1 MPRPSDGSVTLPP
14 LVAASSHVR
23 RSSSRVGVT
32 PFPFWIPNQSNRS
45 PVECSLALYL
55 LWTTDAPVQLF
66 AQLDKLDWL
75 QSSSS
80 SSSTDVVVAV
90 VEFTEVSERRASS
103 ASGYGYVGAMSGTLE
118 SYAASVDALDA
129 LVREAFANC
138 GTSEAATERLRTL
151 REDKGCWRLCLMH
164 YGASK
169 SAETKFWCLQTLA
182 ESLEGLTR
190 RVRDAAAA
198 AESPSRGESLSEED
212 ATALRNA
219 VGMYVSEAVE
229 LGNDSAYVKNKLAQ
243 VCAQAFALEYPS
255 RWRSFFTDVVGLLNA
270 GTNGV
275 DMFTRVM
282 EAIDEEVIATVEA
295 GRSGKGDFTLSMA
308 IKDAMR
314 ADGSVQLIF
323 DAWRQCLTHFA
334 RAEPRVA
341 SRIWAVARRY
351 VDWVDIGTVASDAY
365 VACAKECLMLNDL
378 DSTSEDLR
386 AASTAYLHAIF
397 TKGMETRVKL
407 SLITTTNII
416 QVCSELQSIC
426 TSRAKEFD
434 EEFVVQVT
442 YLTTTVGTE
451 LLNTNKIEN
460 ITALG
465 PELSAQAS
473 ALLHTITPV
482 IISSISSD
490 HERAVLAA
498 LPFLTAYVSYVKS
511 QPALLASAQPAL
523 TTACQ
528 ALIAR
533 GAFPLEEVAEFD
545 WNDGSN
551 ALTQEFEAD
560 IFNLRAELNVQFR
573 NIARLVPQLAREVVR
588 QVLSSAIP
596 VSIDSQNVRWQN
608 VEVAVSALYTLGEG
622 ADDAAVKPMSLA
634 ERAQATNGTGDVSDT
649 PLGALAISLIKQWG
663 PNVAHAARHRIVA
676 PIFLETCVRYHS
688 VLERDDEALMLAL
701 TAFLDERG
709 IQHTDQTVRARACY
723 LFSRLCRPLR
733 CKLSDRV
740 EDIMRVL
747 PNRLAEAA
755 QSVVPD
761 TRVASQ
767 VSAAGVQSK
776 AMADGGND
784 DRLYL
789 FDASGILLG
798 ADDVPETQQ
807 RDFLTQIAT
816 ALVNQIESTMDQSNA
831 IDEAIRVTLATR
843 AIVALGKMSKGFS
856 QRTCL
861 TGRPQTGD
869 VFRSCLEVVLRC
881 LDAWPRDASVR
892 SKVTAFLHR
901 MIEILGPT
909 VTQYLAPAIDKLRHD
924 AGTAELRETLV
935 LFNQLIA
942 TYQKLLAPLVIEVL
956 PGLTTQVFETT
967 ARAYRQAEAQS
978 QGTDVL
984 LNTEMCR
991 EAGELERTWLTTAAA
1006 LGNNLVSE
1014 VFTGVNLDRTAQ
1026 LREQTLLR
1034 LVEATTNHTMVSARK
1049 VAIQALR
1056 AFVDAWMADSNV
1068 TPGVSGD
1075 ASVPRQDVVPGF
1087 TQFVLERICTE
1098 CCIVPIMRGDLNLS
1112 DAVSVTVLNESNA
1125 ILSIAFA
1132 RQRKALEA
1140 VMTQFFPA
1148 ILPGIDQARVAQI
1161 MTEYARILVTQG
1173 GIKSTNSNSKS
1184 ARALADVLH
1193 TELKRAHSGSMP
1205 TELQP
1210 RLAKRGT

>member
-1 MPRPSDGSVTLPP
+1 MSWNSRRRFRSVARGS
-14 LVAASSHVR
+14 
-23 RSSSRVGVT
+23 
-32 PFPFWIPNQSNRS
+32 
-45 PVECSLALYL
+45 
-55 LWTTDAPVQLF
+55 
-66 AQLDKLDWL
+66 
-75 QSSSS
+75 
-80 SSSTDVVVAV
+80 
-90 VEFTEVSERRASS
+90 
-103 ASGYGYVGAMSGTLE
+103 GYVGAMSGTLE
-118 SYAASVDALDA
+118 SVDALDA

-138 GTSEAATERLRTL
+138 GTSEAATERLRAL
-151 REDKGCWRLCLMH
+151 KEDKGCWRLCLMH

-190 RVRDAAAA
+190 RAREAA

-229 LGNDSAYVKNKLAQ
+229 MGNDSAYVKNKLAQ
-243 VCAQAFALEYPS
+243 VCAQAMALEYPT
-255 RWRSFFTDVVGLLNA
+255 RWPSFFTDVVGLLNA

-295 GRSGKGDFTLSMA
+295 GRIGKSDLSLSMSV
-308 IKDAMR
+308 KDAMR

-334 RAEPRVA
+334 RTEPRVA
-341 SRIWAVARRY
+341 SRIWAAARRY
-351 VDWVDIGTVASDAY
+351 VDWVDVGTVASDAY
-365 VACAKECLMLNDL
+365 VACAKECLTLNDL
-378 DSTSEDLR
+378 DGASEDLR
-386 AASTAYLHAIF
+386 SASTAYLHAIF
-397 TKGMETRVKL
+397 TKGMDTNVKL
-407 SLITTTNII
+407 RLITTTNII
-416 QVCSELQSIC
+416 EVCSALQSIC

-442 YLTTTVGTE
+442 YLTTAVGTE
-451 LLNTNKIEN
+451 LLNANKIEN
-460 ITALG
+460 ITTLA

-560 IFNLRAELNVQFR
+560 IFNLRAELSVQFR

-596 VSIDSQNVRWQN
+596 ISIDSQKSVRWQN
-608 VEVAVSALYTLGEG
+608 IEVAVSALYTLGEG

-755 QSVVPD
+755 QSIPD
-761 TRVASQ
+761 TSSRVASQ

-798 ADDVPETQQ
+798 ADEVPETQQ

-816 ALVNQIESTMDQSNA
+816 ALVNQIESAMDQSNA

-843 AIVALGKMSKGFS
+843 AIVALGKISKGFS

-869 VFRSCLEVVLRC
+869 IFRSCLEVVLRC
-881 LDAWPRDASVR
+881 LDTWPRNASVR

-935 LFNQLIA
+935 LFNQLIV

-967 ARAYRQAEAQS
+967 AQAYRQAEAQS

-984 LNTEMCR
+984 LNTEVCR

-1006 LGNNLVSE
+1006 LGTNHLVSE

-1026 LREQTLLR
+1026 LREQTLIR
-1034 LVEATTNHTMVSARK
+1034 LVEATTTHTMVSARK

-1056 AFVDAWMADSNV
+1056 AFVDAWLANSNL
-1068 TPGVSGD
+1068 TPGVSAD
-1075 ASVPRQDVVPGF
+1075 VSVPQQDVVPGF
-1087 TQFVLERICTE
+1087 TQFVLERICTD

-1132 RQRKALEA
+1132 RQRAALEA
-1140 VMTQFFPA
+1140 VMSQFFPA
-1148 ILPGIDQARVAQI
+1148 ILPGIHQDRVAQI
-1161 MTEYARILVTQG
+1161 MTEYARILVSQDG
-1173 GIKSTNSNSKS
+1173 VKSTNSNSKS

-1193 TELKRAHSGSMP
+1193 TELKSAHSGAMP
-1205 TELQP
+1205 TGLQP
-1210 RLAKRGT
+1210 RLAARGT